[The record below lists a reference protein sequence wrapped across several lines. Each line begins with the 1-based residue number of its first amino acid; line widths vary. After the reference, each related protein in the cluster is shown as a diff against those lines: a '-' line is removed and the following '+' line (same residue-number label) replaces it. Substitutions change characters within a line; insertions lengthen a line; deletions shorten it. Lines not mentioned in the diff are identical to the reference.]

1 MCVVCVFVFCVCV
14 CVCVCMRVCVCAQ
27 VTEEILVNG
36 SFMYMSDV
44 DEEKSKV

>member
-1 MCVVCVFVFCVCV
+1 MCVLCVCLCFVCVF
-14 CVCVCMRVCVCAQ
+14 VCVCMRVCVCAQ